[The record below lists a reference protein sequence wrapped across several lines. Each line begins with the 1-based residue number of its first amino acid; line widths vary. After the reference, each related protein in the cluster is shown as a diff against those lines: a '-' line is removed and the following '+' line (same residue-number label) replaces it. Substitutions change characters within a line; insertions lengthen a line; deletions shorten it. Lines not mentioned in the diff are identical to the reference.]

1 MRRLL
6 AGVGMWLL
14 TATLAQAAVVLRPF
28 ESKSDGKTFDN
39 LLVTDDAFKTKRPG
53 IVLALPNGAGSVDA
67 RSRAGTLAR
76 LGYVVLSVDLFGKG
90 VAVPK
95 DEKEAAVKAGILPKD
110 RKAVRD
116 TVKAAY
122 TAFVADPQVDPNR
135 MVAIGYGLG
144 GTAMLE
150 LARTGVDLEGL
161 AVVGGEVSSPTP
173 TDYKAFQP
181 NVLVLVGADDPHI
194 PPTQTAALEAEMKK
208 AEVDCKVVRFP
219 GTVHDFASLTAGRNV
234 KSGSAYN
241 AESDRKA
248 QDAILGMLSVEVPVK
263 FNTTKP
269 AERKELPKDIPA
281 KAVKVL
287 TWVDEKGEAMNG
299 YEGGRTFLNIER
311 VLPQNDKNGKR
322 IKYREWD
329 VNPLM
334 RGVNRGAERLITS
347 SDGAAYFTD
356 DHYRSFKKVR

>member
-1 MRRLL
+1 MSRLL
-6 AGVGMWLL
+6 AGVGVWLIVG
-14 TATLAQAAVVLRPF
+14 ALAQAAVVLKPV
-28 ESKSDGKTFDN
+28 ETKADGKTFEN
-39 LLVTDDAFKTKRPG
+39 LLVVDDAFKTKRPG

-95 DEKEAAVKAGILPKD
+95 DEKEAAAKAGILAKD
-110 RKAVRD
+110 RNGVRE
-116 TVKAAY
+116 VVRAAY
-122 TAFVADPQVDPNR
+122 TAFAADPQVDPNR

-150 LARTGVDLEGL
+150 LARAGVDLEGL
-161 AVVGGEVSSPTP
+161 AVVGGEVSSPIP

-181 NVLVLVGADDPHI
+181 NVLVLVGAEDPQI

-208 AEVDCKVVRFP
+208 AEVDCRVVRYP
-219 GTVHDFASLTAGRNV
+219 GTVHDFANLTAGKNV

-248 QDAILGMLSVEVPVK
+248 QDAILGMLSVEIPVK

-269 AERKELPKDIPA
+269 AERREAPRDIPA

-287 TWVDEKGEAMNG
+287 SWIDDKGEAMTG
-299 YEGGRTFLNIER
+299 YQGGRTFLNIER
-311 VLPQNDKNGKR
+311 VLPQGDKNGKR

-334 RGVNRGAERLITS
+334 RGVNRGAERLVTG
-347 SDGAAYFTD
+347 SDGTAYFTD